1 MPSVGKGVMEIRLRG
16 ELEHRVLY
24 VAKLAEAIYILHAF
38 EKKSEKTRRTDLAT
52 ARNRLR
58 DLEQIRSARKEI

>member
-1 MPSVGKGVMEIRLRG
+1 MEIRLRG

-24 VAKLAEAIYILHAF
+24 VAKFAEAIYILHAF
-38 EKKSEKTRRTDLAT
+38 EKKSQKTRRTDLAT
-52 ARNRLR
+52 ERNRPR

>member
-1 MPSVGKGVMEIRLRG
+1 MEIRLRG

-24 VAKLAEAIYILHAF
+24 VAKFAEAIYILHAF
-38 EKKSEKTRRTDLAT
+38 EKKSQKTRRTDLAT
-52 ARNRLR
+52 ARNRPR